1 MRNENEK
8 IFLRCNPIKT
18 IWKDSAFTHCTS
30 LCPLRLFTLSHP
42 TSELQVLLAFFTV
55 NINEFSNSL
64 ITINFKMFLQ
74 YFLAIATSVLPRIK
88 TKVALQIH
96 SKFKVQ

>member
-18 IWKDSAFTHCTS
+18 VWKDSVSTPH
-30 LCPLRLFTLSHP
+30 LSVP
-42 TSELQVLLAFFTV
+42 PSYSYTFLADIRITGSSRFFTV
-55 NINEFSNSL
+55 NIGEFSNSV

-74 YFLAIATSVLPRIK
+74 YFITNATSSLLRIT
-88 TKVALQIH
+88 TKVIL
-96 SKFKVQ
+96 

>member
-18 IWKDSAFTHCTS
+18 VWKDSAFTQPTC
-30 LCPLRLFTLSHP
+30 LYPLRLFTLSQP
-42 TSELQVLLAFFTV
+42 TLELQVLVVFFSV
-55 NINEFSNSL
+55 NINEFSNSV

-74 YFLAIATSVLPRIK
+74 YFITIATSLLPRI
-88 TKVALQIH
+88 
-96 SKFKVQ
+96 